1 MDKIIAAFAAVGLVL
16 DFFPANEDF
25 RDLWQYDG
33 FGKKV
38 DVVVQLSCGINGLN
52 REGIFGTY
60 TAMSGKGWDLS
71 CCKADWLENFG
82 KDIAAIAQGKDLS
95 W

>member
-1 MDKIIAAFAAVGLVL
+1 MDKIIAAFAKAGLEL
-16 DFFPANEDF
+16 EFFKGDEDL
-25 RDLWQYDG
+25 RDMWQYDG

-38 DVVVQLSCGINGLN
+38 DVVVQLCLGINGLG

-60 TAMSGKGWDLS
+60 TAVSGKGWDLS
-71 CCKADWLENFG
+71 CCKADWLETFG
-82 KDIAAIAQGKDLS
+82 ADVAAMGQGKDLS